1 MIKRLLATIV
11 FVALHIGYY
20 LLFSSFLT
28 GTAMVLCVY
37 GCTVLTFVIIDGYL
51 IKGVKKHGKD

>member
-1 MIKRLLATIV
+1 MKRLLATLI

-28 GTAMVLCVY
+28 GKAMVLTVY
-37 GCTVLTFVIIDGYL
+37 GATVLTFVILDGYL
-51 IKGVKKHGKD
+51 IKGVKKHGKE

>member
-1 MIKRLLATIV
+1 MIKRFFATLI

-28 GTAMVLCVY
+28 GSVMVLSVY

-51 IKGVKKHGKD
+51 IKGVKKHGKE